1 MTAQTHYAG
10 GIEPGIYPDITDTEY
25 HAAKDILSSSGA
37 RKLITNTPR
46 KFYEEMTTERPYNPA
61 FEIGHAAHTFILTK
75 GAGVQEI
82 KADNYRLKET
92 REARDAIL
100 SDGKTP
106 LLTKEYALVLA
117 MQDAALNHPIVGEL
131 ITRNDT
137 VMEQSLYWTDEQTG
151 VACRARP
158 DLAVNDWSLIVDYK
172 TTLSADPK
180 EFAKSIATY
189 GYHQQQAWY
198 CEAVEI
204 LTGIRPEFVFV
215 CQEKT
220 PPYELSVL
228 QIDHRDVTRGA
239 QLNDHARRIF
249 KDCMDS
255 GEWPSYQADPQIVRL
270 PAWAEKHEEELL
282 ERLYNE
288 QEAPF

>member
-37 RKLITNTPR
+37 RRLITSTPR
-46 KFYEEMTTERPYNPA
+46 KFYEEMTTVRPYNPA
-61 FEIGHAAHTFILTK
+61 FEIGHAAHTLMLTVGDPFEVVDADSWRTK
-75 GAGVQEI
+75 DA
-82 KADNYRLKET
+82 KA
-92 REARDAIL
+92 ARDAAL
-100 SDGKTP
+100 QAGNTP
-106 LLTKEYALVLA
+106 LLAKEYAQVRA
-117 MQDAALNHPIVGEL
+117 MADAILDHPVAGEL
-131 ITRNDT
+131 FTRNDT
-137 VMEQSLYWTDEQTG
+137 TSEQSLYWKDEQTG

-180 EFAKSIATY
+180 EFAKSIAKY

-198 CEAVEI
+198 CEAVET

-220 PPYELSVL
+220 PPYEVSL
-228 QIDHRDVTRGA
+228 I
-239 QLNDHARRIF
+239 QLDADAVRIGGRLNEDARSIYAA
-249 KDCMDS
+249 CMDS
-255 GEWPSYQADPQIVRL
+255 GVWPSYPTSVQVVGL
-270 PAWAEKHEEELL
+270 PAWALRQADQETEI
-282 ERLYNE
+282 
-288 QEAPF
+288 EAPF

>member
-10 GIEPGIYPDITDTEY
+10 GIGPGIYPDIPDTKY

-37 RKLITNTPR
+37 RKLITSTPR

-92 REARDAIL
+92 RETRDAIL

-117 MQDAALNHPIVGEL
+117 MQEAALNHPIVGEL

-137 VMEQSLYWTDEQTG
+137 VMEQSLYWKDEQTG

-172 TTLSADPK
+172 TTLSADPR
-180 EFAKSIATY
+180 EFAKSIAKY

-220 PPYELSVL
+220 PPYELSL
-228 QIDHRDVTRGA
+228 I
-239 QLNDHARRIF
+239 QLDADAVRIGGRLNEDARSIYAA
-249 KDCMDS
+249 CMDS
-255 GEWPSYQADPQIVRL
+255 GVWPSYPPSVQVVGL
-270 PAWAEKHEEELL
+270 PAWALRQADQETGM
-282 ERLYNE
+282 
-288 QEAPF
+288 EAPF

>member
-10 GIEPGIYPDITDTEY
+10 GIEPGIYPDIPDTEY

-37 RKLITNTPR
+37 RRLITSTPR

-61 FEIGHAAHTFILTK
+61 FEIGHAAHTLMLTV
-75 GAGVQEI
+75 GDPFEVVD
-82 KADNYRLKET
+82 ADSWRTKDAKEV
-92 REARDAIL
+92 RDAAL
-100 SDGKTP
+100 QAGKTP
-106 LLTKEYALVLA
+106 LLAKEYAQVRA
-117 MQDAALNHPIVGEL
+117 MADAILDHPVTGEL
-131 ITRNDT
+131 FTRNDT

-172 TTLSADPK
+172 TTVSADPR
-180 EFAKSIATY
+180 EFAKSIAKY

-198 CEAVEI
+198 CEAVET

-220 PPYELSVL
+220 PPYEVSL
-228 QIDHRDVTRGA
+228 I
-239 QLNDHARRIF
+239 QLDADAVRIGGRLNEDARSIF
-249 KDCMDS
+249 AACMDS
-255 GEWPSYQADPQIVRL
+255 GVWPSYPTSVQVVGL
-270 PAWAEKHEEELL
+270 PAWAL
-282 ERLYNE
+282 RQAD
-288 QEAPF
+288 QETEIEAAF

>member
-37 RKLITNTPR
+37 RRLITSTPR
-46 KFYEEMTTERPYNPA
+46 KFYEEMTTVRPYNPA
-61 FEIGHAAHTFILTK
+61 FEIGHAAHTLMLTVGDPFEVVDADSWRTK
-75 GAGVQEI
+75 DAKEVRDAALQAGNTPLL
-82 KADNYRLKET
+82 AKEYAQV
-92 REARDAIL
+92 RAMADAIL
-100 SDGKTP
+100 
-106 LLTKEYALVLA
+106 E
-117 MQDAALNHPIVGEL
+117 HPVAGEL
-131 ITRNDT
+131 FTRNDT

-172 TTLSADPK
+172 TTVSADPR
-180 EFAKSIATY
+180 EFAKSIAKY

-198 CEAVEI
+198 CEAVET

-220 PPYELSVL
+220 PPYEVSL
-228 QIDHRDVTRGA
+228 I
-239 QLNDHARRIF
+239 QLDADAVRIGGRLNEDARSIYAA
-249 KDCMDS
+249 CMDS
-255 GEWPSYQADPQIVRL
+255 GVWPSYPTSVQVVGL
-270 PAWAEKHEEELL
+270 PAWALRQADQETEI
-282 ERLYNE
+282 
-288 QEAPF
+288 EAPF

>member
-10 GIEPGIYPDITDTEY
+10 GIEPGIYPDIPDTEY

-37 RKLITNTPR
+37 RRLITSTPR
-46 KFYEEMTTERPYNPA
+46 KFYEEMTTVRPYNPA

-172 TTLSADPK
+172 TTVSADPR
-180 EFAKSIATY
+180 EFAKSIAKY

-220 PPYELSVL
+220 PPYEVSL
-228 QIDHRDVTRGA
+228 I
-239 QLNDHARRIF
+239 QLDADAVRIGGRLNEDARSIYAA
-249 KDCMDS
+249 CMDS
-255 GEWPSYQADPQIVRL
+255 GVWPSYPTSVQVVGL
-270 PAWAEKHEEELL
+270 PAWALRQADQETEI
-282 ERLYNE
+282 
-288 QEAPF
+288 EAPF

>member
-37 RKLITNTPR
+37 RRLITSTPR
-46 KFYEEMTTERPYNPA
+46 KFYEEMTTVRPYNPA
-61 FEIGHAAHTFILTK
+61 FEIGHAAHTLMLTVGDPFEVVDADSWRTK
-75 GAGVQEI
+75 DAKEVRDAALQAGNTPLL
-82 KADNYRLKET
+82 AKEYAQV
-92 REARDAIL
+92 RAMADAIL
-100 SDGKTP
+100 
-106 LLTKEYALVLA
+106 E
-117 MQDAALNHPIVGEL
+117 HPVAGEL
-131 ITRNDT
+131 FTRNDT

-172 TTLSADPK
+172 TTVSADPR
-180 EFAKSIATY
+180 EFAKSIAKY

-198 CEAVEI
+198 CEAVET

-220 PPYELSVL
+220 PPYEVSL
-228 QIDHRDVTRGA
+228 I
-239 QLNDHARRIF
+239 QLDADAVRIGGRLNEDARTIYAA
-249 KDCMDS
+249 CMDS
-255 GEWPSYQADPQIVRL
+255 GVWPSYPPSVQVVGL
-270 PAWAEKHEEELL
+270 PAWALRQADQETGM
-282 ERLYNE
+282 
-288 QEAPF
+288 EAPF

>member
-37 RKLITNTPR
+37 RRLITSTPR
-46 KFYEEMTTERPYNPA
+46 KFYEEMTTVRPYNPA
-61 FEIGHAAHTFILTK
+61 FEIGHAAHTLVLNVGDPFEVVNADSWRTK
-75 GAGVQEI
+75 DA
-82 KADNYRLKET
+82 KEV
-92 REARDAIL
+92 RDAAL
-100 SDGKTP
+100 QAGNTP
-106 LLTKEYALVLA
+106 LLAKEYAQVRA
-117 MQDAALNHPIVGEL
+117 MHDAIKAHPVAGEL
-131 ITRNDT
+131 FTRNDT

-158 DLAVNDWSLIVDYK
+158 DLAVNDWSLVVDYK
-172 TTLSADPK
+172 TTVSADPR
-180 EFAKSIATY
+180 EFAKSIAKY

-220 PPYELSVL
+220 PPYEVSL
-228 QIDHRDVTRGA
+228 I
-239 QLNDHARRIF
+239 QLDADAVRIGGRLNEDARSIYAA
-249 KDCMDS
+249 CMDS
-255 GEWPSYQADPQIVRL
+255 GVWPSYPTSVQVVGL
-270 PAWAEKHEEELL
+270 PAWALRQADQETGI
-282 ERLYNE
+282 
-288 QEAPF
+288 EAPF

>member
-1 MTAQTHYAG
+1 MTTQTQYAG
-10 GIEPGIYPDITDTEY
+10 GIEPGVYQNIPDTEY

-37 RKLITNTPR
+37 RRLITSTPR

-61 FEIGHAAHTFILTK
+61 FEIGHAAHTLMLTVGDPFEVVDADSWRTK
-75 GAGVQEI
+75 DA
-82 KADNYRLKET
+82 KA
-92 REARDAIL
+92 ARDAAL
-100 SDGKTP
+100 QAGKTP
-106 LLTKEYALVLA
+106 LLAKEYAQVRA
-117 MQDAALNHPIVGEL
+117 MADAILEHPVTGEL
-131 ITRNDT
+131 FTRNDT

-180 EFAKSIATY
+180 EFAKSIAKY

-198 CEAVEI
+198 CEAVET

-220 PPYELSVL
+220 PPYEVSL
-228 QIDHRDVTRGA
+228 I
-239 QLNDHARRIF
+239 QLDADAVRIGGRLNEDARTIYAA
-249 KDCMDS
+249 CMDS
-255 GEWPSYQADPQIVRL
+255 GVWPSYPTSVQVVGL
-270 PAWAEKHEEELL
+270 PAWAL
-282 ERLYNE
+282 RQAD
-288 QEAPF
+288 QETEIEAAF